1 MYNDIPKLPIT
12 HPEIKSEPP
21 TVMAVIATKEPIDD
35 LINYYSSWDRL
46 KRAVTWLKRFLKVLQ
61 KKAQPSAYLTADE
74 VTNAEQCIIKHV
86 QTSAFSADMKRLV
99 SGRTLPIHSPLHRLD
114 PYIDDD
120 GLLVGGGGG
129 GRLRH
134 SGLQLSAKHP
144 CILPYR
150 HPVSSFVAR
159 SVHERCH
166 LGREWV
172 VSLIRKSYWIINV
185 RSLVYKTCKDCVTCK
200 KLFAPSAVQK
210 MADLLKSY
218 CSITSFHLTKY
229 QLIASDHIQSSI
241 AEPPA
246 NDMVV
251 YSHATCSLHGRPFLR
266 ILHQWHAKVH
276 IQTWK
281 AITHQVRQG
290 HKLYCC

>member
-1 MYNDIPKLPIT
+1 
-12 HPEIKSEPP
+12 
-21 TVMAVIATKEPIDD
+21 
-35 LINYYSSWDRL
+35 
-46 KRAVTWLKRFLKVLQ
+46 
-61 KKAQPSAYLTADE
+61 
-74 VTNAEQCIIKHV
+74 
-86 QTSAFSADMKRLV
+86 MKRLV
-99 SGRTLPIHSPLHRLD
+99 SGRTLPTHSPLHRLD

-120 GLLVGGGGG
+120 GLLVVG

-150 HPVSSFVAR
+150 HTVSSLVAR

-210 MADLLKSY
+210 MADLPEERLQYDKLP
-218 CSITSFHLTKY
+218 FH
-229 QLIASDHIQSSI
+229 HIIFPFGGS
-241 AEPPA
+241 
-246 NDMVV
+246 NYDFC
-251 YSHATCSLHGRPFLR
+251 THGRVSGPSSLLDLEVMAPRGYSVPCQF
-266 ILHQWHAKVH
+266 
-276 IQTWK
+276 
-281 AITHQVRQG
+281 
-290 HKLYCC
+290 